1 MFLFCSN
8 WEVVGSQS
16 GVQVALL
23 RQALVDQLFVDLV
36 EDVLRSTFDGE
47 LK

>member
-1 MFLFCSN
+1 MR
-8 WEVVGSQS
+8 
-16 GVQVALL
+16 VALL
-23 RQALVDQLFVDLV
+23 RQAQVDQLFVDLV